1 MLGFIEYLSDYIP
14 ARVVVALVAIFFIM
28 QAIGEFLEFKGKIV
42 PTFMKV
48 RKIRNKHKKERCA
61 ISEITEL
68 LPSLKMVPET
78 LEKTTALLQSVDN
91 HYSHDNITMRDG
103 WMQGVN
109 DNIDAI
115 HKWMREMTE
124 KLDKN
129 NEDTLEI
136 RIEHMRSTII
146 DFAAY
151 AGKEE
156 NLVTKE
162 QFNRVF
168 KLYDKYEALLA
179 ANNRT
184 NGEIDIAISIIKD
197 SYAKHLMNHTF
208 IEDLWS
214 V

>member
-1 MLGFIEYLSDYIP
+1 MLGFIEFFAEYIP
-14 ARVVVALVAIFFIM
+14 AGVVCALVAIFFVM

-48 RKIRNKHKKERCA
+48 RKVVTKRKKERCA

-68 LPSLKMVPET
+68 LPSLKRVPEA
-78 LEKTTALLQSVDN
+78 LDKTTALLQSVDG
-91 HYSHDNITMRDG
+91 HYSRDNITMRDG

-109 DNIDAI
+109 DNIDEI
-115 HKWMREMTE
+115 HRWMREMTE

-151 AGKEE
+151 VGKEE
-156 NLVTKE
+156 NPVTKE

-168 KLYDKYEALLA
+168 RLYDKYEALLE
-179 ANNRT
+179 ANGRT
-184 NGEIDIAISIIKD
+184 NGEVDVAIEIIRD
-197 SYAKHLMNHTF
+197 SYSKHLMEHTF
-208 IEDLWS
+208 IEDMWTR
-214 V
+214 

>member
-1 MLGFIEYLSDYIP
+1 MLGFIEFFAEYIP
-14 ARVVVALVAIFFIM
+14 TGVVIALVAIFFIM

-48 RKIRNKHKKERCA
+48 RKVATKRKKERCA

-68 LPSLKMVPET
+68 LPSLKRVPET
-78 LEKTTALLQSVDN
+78 LDKTTALLQSVDN
-91 HYSHDNITMRDG
+91 HYSRDNITMRDG

-109 DNIDAI
+109 DNIDEI
-115 HKWMREMTE
+115 HRWMREMTE

-151 AGKEE
+151 VGKEE
-156 NLVTKE
+156 NPVTKE

-168 KLYDKYEALLA
+168 RLYDKYEALLE
-179 ANNRT
+179 ANGRT
-184 NGEIDIAISIIKD
+184 NGEVDVAIEIIRD
-197 SYAKHLMNHTF
+197 SYSKHLMARTF
-208 IEDLWS
+208 IEDMWIR
-214 V
+214 